1 MECLLYDCRISP
13 GNFKLQLSD
22 LEFNHIKTAVRI
34 GGGFTT
40 GFEKYWRMIFIFK
53 KVMIFTTPVLV
64 TSNNYSTHIHN
75 NKWNFFVVRA
85 SLNLIAR
92 VAKSSIYYQGVLPFK
107 CSC

>member
-53 KVMIFTTPVLV
+53 KVIIFTTPVLV

-75 NKWNFFVVRA
+75 NKWNFFCGTRF
-85 SLNLIAR
+85 I
-92 VAKSSIYYQGVLPFK
+92 KSYCTGRQKFHLLLRSFTLQM
-107 CSC
+107 